1 MVSGHQVNS
10 ILQSI
15 SRGSRTM
22 NRKIQSAFLL
32 LVIVQ
37 AIHSVEEFIF
47 RFYERFPPMT
57 FIYQNAP
64 QLARPAF
71 AISNALLFLI
81 GLICFYYWVQP
92 ARKAANLV
100 VWIWIILESSNVVAH
115 IVWAVLIG
123 GPHTRPRPRRSF
135 FPTCS
140 PLAPMTIR
148 SA

>member
-1 MVSGHQVNS
+1 
-10 ILQSI
+10 
-15 SRGSRTM
+15 
-22 NRKIQSAFLL
+22 
-32 LVIVQ
+32 
-37 AIHSVEEFIF
+37 
-47 RFYERFPPMT
+47 MT

-71 AISNALLFLI
+71 AISNALLILI

-123 GPHTRPRPRRSF
+123 GYNPGLVTGVLFLPVLIYLCR
-135 FPTCS
+135 
-140 PLAPMTIR
+140 LMIR
-148 SA
+148 SNRIIS